1 MSQEKVLQL
10 IENILKEKIE
20 QFQTRIDSTKNNLL
34 GQMEEL
40 KDLDDLKDFQFPD
53 DFEIED
59 KKGGGNIE
67 AVHKFVSKISS
78 ANNQLNLI
86 NNLIEGINNFCT
98 RAALFLIRDDK
109 LVGWN
114 GKGFSKKGG
123 EVSDKEI
130 KNLFFSLSAN
140 TIFKY
145 VLEKKET
152 YSGEPATQPDD
163 HLIYS
168 RFGGDVPEKIF
179 VLPFFVKGKPQAV
192 IYTDSF
198 DKKEIEEKEIE
209 IISTVGEMSLDLLPL
224 RQKMMA
230 RVKTKEF
237 VEEEP
242 VPEPEE
248 EGKGETV
255 SEMELD
261 KEETMSSVKES
272 DPERLAR
279 VIVNDIILY
288 NKKAVEEGRKNK
300 NLFEIMENTIM
311 QSKELY
317 LNKYDNLQPFENQLL
332 DNLAQGDREALQGYN
347 FESI

>member
-1 MSQEKVLQL
+1 M
-10 IENILKEKIE
+10 KEKIE
-20 QFQTRIDSTKNNLL
+20 QLQTRIDSTKNNLL

-40 KDLDDLKDFQFPD
+40 KDLEDLKDFQIPD
-53 DFEIED
+53 DFAIEE
-59 KKGGGNIE
+59 KKGGGESIK

-86 NNLIEGINNFCT
+86 NSMIEGINSFCT

-114 GKGFSKKGG
+114 GKGFSKRGG

-168 RFGGDVPEKIF
+168 RFGGDVPDKIF

-198 DKKEIEEKEIE
+198 DKKEIEQKEIE

-242 VPEPEE
+242 EAKPEPEE
-248 EGKGETV
+248 EAKGETV
-255 SEMELD
+255 SELEMD

-317 LNKYDNLQPFENQLL
+317 LNKYDDLQPFESQLL

>member
-1 MSQEKVLQL
+1 MSNEKIFQL
-10 IENILKEKIE
+10 IENILKQKKE
-20 QFQTRIDSTKNNLL
+20 QLQTRIDSTKNYLL

-40 KDLDDLKDFQFPD
+40 KDLEDLKDFDIPD
-53 DFEIED
+53 DFEIEPE
-59 KKGGGNIE
+59 KGGSESIE
-67 AVHKFVSKISS
+67 AVHKCVSNISS

-86 NNLIEGINNFCT
+86 NSLIEGINTFCT

-123 EVSDKEI
+123 EVSDQEI

-168 RFGGDVPEKIF
+168 RFGGDIPEKIF

-198 DKKEIEEKEIE
+198 DNKIIEQKEIE

-242 VPEPEE
+242 EE
-248 EGKGETV
+248 EKKAETA
-255 SEMELD
+255 SELELD
-261 KEETMSSVKES
+261 KE
-272 DPERLAR
+272 
-279 VIVNDIILY
+279 
-288 NKKAVEEGRKNK
+288 
-300 NLFEIMENTIM
+300 
-311 QSKELY
+311 
-317 LNKYDNLQPFENQLL
+317 
-332 DNLAQGDREALQGYN
+332 
-347 FESI
+347 